1 MSKLFFYDSPILP
14 SGFGFPQS
22 YLQLAQ
28 GSDIPDLEPWK
39 FLFLNMP
46 KSLNY
51 YGAMLEKYSDKP
63 LVPFAIIDDQS
74 GFYNGGYVVLA
85 CFDGDDKSGDPKVYF
100 HDYSNPKRA
109 DWPDRY
115 SLANFTE
122 WLRVA
127 GEESARYKAERAEDE
142 NE

>member
-1 MSKLFFYDSPILP
+1 MSKSFFYDSPILP
-14 SGFGFPQS
+14 SGFSFPQS

-39 FLFLNMP
+39 FLFLSMP

-85 CFDGDDKSGDPKVYF
+85 CFDGDDKSGDRRF
-100 HDYSNPKRA
+100 TSMINFSNPKRV

-127 GEESARYKAERAEDE
+127 RRVGTLQSRACRR
-142 NE
+142 

>member
-1 MSKLFFYDSPILP
+1 MNKLFLFDSPILP
-14 SGFGFPQS
+14 SGFSFPRT
-22 YLQLAQ
+22 YLQLTQAQ
-28 GSDIPDLEPWK
+28 DIPDLEPWK

-46 KSLNY
+46 SSLNY
-51 YGAMLEKYSDKP
+51 YGAMLQKYPDKP
-63 LVPFAIIDDQS
+63 LVPFAIIDDPS
-74 GFYNGGYVVLA
+74 GAFNDGYVVIA

-100 HDYSNPKRA
+100 HDYSNSNRV

-127 GEESARYKAERAEDE
+127 GEESARYKSECAENVHE
-142 NE
+142 